1 MEMIKITLSGEEK
14 NIPSGTSLLAL
25 TETLGLKKERI
36 AAELNG
42 EIIPKASYESTILS
56 DGDSLEIVNFV
67 GGG

>member
-1 MEMIKITLSGEEK
+1 METVKITLSGEEK
-14 NIPSGTSLLAL
+14 DIPAGTSLSTL

-42 EIIPKASYESTILS
+42 EIIPKASYDSTILS
-56 DGDSLEIVNFV
+56 EGDNLEIVNFV

>member
-1 MEMIKITLSGEEK
+1 METVKITLSGEEK
-14 NIPSGTSLLAL
+14 DIPAGTSLSAL

-42 EIIPKASYESTILS
+42 EIIPKASYDSTILS
-56 DGDSLEIVNFV
+56 EGDNLEIVNFV

>member
-14 NIPSGTSLLAL
+14 ELPAGTSLSAL
-25 TETLGLKKERI
+25 TKMLGLKKERI

-42 EIIPKASYESTILS
+42 EIIPKASYDSTILS
-56 DGDSLEIVNFV
+56 EGDSLEIVNFV

>member
-14 NIPSGTSLLAL
+14 DIPSGTSILAL
-25 TETLGLKKERI
+25 TEILGLKKERI

-42 EIIPKASYESTILS
+42 EIIPKASYGSTILS